1 MKFFSKLEFKYGK
14 YAIQNLMTY
23 LTALYAAGLVISLM
37 LPQVY
42 YAYLALDAGM
52 ILKGQVWRLITWL
65 LYPPTSGIFFGALML
80 FVYYNIGTNL
90 ERIWGS
96 FKFNV
101 FIFTGILLHIIAAF
115 IIYAIPETRGT
126 IWILT
131 PASLNM
137 SILLAFITTFPDA
150 RFLLFFFIPIKASW
164 LGAFYVAMTLV
175 DFITGGP
182 AQKISVAVSLLNVII
197 FLVMTGK
204 WRQIVND
211 VKSKIQK

>member
-115 IIYAIPETRGT
+115 IIYAIPETQGT